1 MPLSAFPRV
10 SLAHTPTPLEKMEN
24 LSRHLGGPTL
34 YIKRDDCTG
43 LGTGGNKTRK
53 LEFLMADAIAKKADC
68 VVTVGATQSNHV
80 RQTAAACAKLGLEC
94 HVILEQ
100 AVSDPDEDYA
110 TSGNVL
116 LDKLFGAIIH
126 HHPKSDNIN
135 IVTQKF
141 ADKLTAN
148 GRRPYFIPVGGSNE
162 IGSLGYAACGL
173 ELSGQMHQQDIAA
186 AAIFHATGSQG
197 TQAGLLVGLALANDA
212 TRVIGITVSKP
223 REIQEA
229 DVLAMTERVAS
240 FAGVAEP
247 ITADRIEC
255 DGDFVGAGYGVPTPG
270 MIEAVELTARHEGI
284 LLDPVYS
291 GKAMAG
297 MISYIRSGAFSSDDT
312 LVFIHTGGTTGL
324 FAYKKIFEK

>member
-1 MPLSAFPRV
+1 MPLSAFPRI

-24 LSRHLGGPTL
+24 LSQHLGGPAL

-53 LEFLMADAIAKKADC
+53 LEFLMADALAKKADC
-68 VVTVGATQSNHV
+68 IVTVGATQSNHV

-100 AVSDPDEDYA
+100 AVSDPDDDYA

-126 HHPKSDNIN
+126 HQPKSDDIN
-135 IVTQKF
+135 SVTQEF
-141 ADKLTAN
+141 ADTLRAAGHN
-148 GRRPYFIPVGGSNE
+148 PYFIPVGGSNE
-162 IGSLGYAACGL
+162 VGSLGYAACGL
-173 ELSGQMHQQDIAA
+173 ELSGQMHQQDITA

-197 TQAGLLVGLALANDA
+197 TQAGLLVGLALANDT
-212 TRVIGITVSKP
+212 TRVIGINVSQP
-223 REIQEA
+223 RPKQEA
-229 DVLAMTERVAS
+229 DVLAMTDRVS
-240 FAGVAEP
+240 TFAGVSQP
-247 ITADRIEC
+247 ITADKIEC
-255 DGDFVGAGYGVPTPG
+255 DGDYVGAGYGIPTPG
-270 MIEAVELTARHEGI
+270 MIEAVELTARHEGV

-297 MISYIRSGAFSSDDT
+297 MISYIRASKFTPQDT

-324 FAYKKIFEK
+324 FAYKKIFG